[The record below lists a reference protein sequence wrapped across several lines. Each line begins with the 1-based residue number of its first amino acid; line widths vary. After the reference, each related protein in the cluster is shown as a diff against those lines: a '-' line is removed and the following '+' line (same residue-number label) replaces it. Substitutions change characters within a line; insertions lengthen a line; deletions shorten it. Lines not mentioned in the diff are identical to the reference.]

1 MKAFIIGASG
11 LVGSHCLS
19 VFKNNN
25 WDVMGTH
32 LNFSTDS
39 TIPFDFSKDD
49 LENLFNKSNFQ
60 PDVIIHCAALTNVD
74 YCEKNVEESY
84 EKTVLPTKKIVDY
97 CKKNNVKLAFIST
110 DYIFDGANGPYRED
124 AKVNPLNVYGR
135 HKLDCEHLVS
145 TLSNHL
151 ILRVTNVYGE
161 ETRSKNFISRLIED
175 LRNNV
180 VKELN
185 LPHDQFATP
194 IYAGDIA
201 SMTLK
206 LCEDHKNGI
215 YHLSGTDYYNRF
227 QLASKVLSY
236 FKDNKTL
243 KINSVKTLSVNQAAL
258 RPLNGGLLNTKF
270 IEEYP
275 EFTFENVDFFIL
287 KVTEHEL

>member
-32 LNFSTDS
+32 LSFSTDS
-39 TIPFDFSKDD
+39 TIAFDFLKDD
-49 LENLFNKSNFQ
+49 LEILFNNSNFQ

-84 EKTVLPTKKIVDY
+84 EKTVLPTEKIVDY

-110 DYIFDGANGPYRED
+110 DYVFDGANGPYRED
-124 AKVNPLNVYGR
+124 AEVNPLNVYGS
-135 HKLDCEHLVS
+135 HKLDCEQLVS
-145 TLSNHL
+145 TLSDYL
-151 ILRVTNVYGE
+151 ILRITNVYGE
-161 ETRSKNFISRLIED
+161 EKRSKNFISRLIED

-185 LPHDQFATP
+185 LPYDQFATP

-201 SMTLK
+201 NMTLK
-206 LCEDHKNGI
+206 LCEDRKNGI

-287 KVTEHEL
+287 KVTKHEL